1 MKLRRRRDAQQW
13 VLDHMVK
20 TTGRVQ
26 NFASDARQLPRTVK
40 SYAMISKI
48 VGQHGLHE
56 EAIARAA
63 DASGHRTTAIL
74 AYSKAI
80 GSYIEAQH
88 SIFEDDNAEKFFW
101 YSRALECHS
110 RVRELADHPIERVE
124 VPWEGRSF
132 PGMLH
137 LQPDRKKRATIV
149 FIPGMD
155 GTKESSGVGP
165 LGSAFMP
172 HGVHVF
178 TFDGPGQG
186 ESNLGKLR
194 ITHDNYERAVSAA
207 IDYLAQRPEVDC
219 DRLGVIGSSFGSL
232 WGLRAAARDPRIK
245 AIAVV
250 AVCFGDKRGI
260 FEQSSP
266 RFKQVFMYMA
276 GLQDEEAFDRMA
288 EQMTSFGFG
297 SNIRCPTLI
306 CSGEF
311 DPLTR
316 LDEVS
321 TMFDEIAGP
330 KELWVF
336 ENQAHDYRGLPN
348 LCELDTIH
356 FMIDWVLDAVSG
368 KFPKNH
374 RRITLI
380 PQTTGAGPYEDRTLF
395 APWASKENPTKA
407 DES

>member
-1 MKLRRRRDAQQW
+1 MNLKRRRDAQQW

-26 NFASDARQLPRTVK
+26 NFASDARQLPPSVK

-63 DASGHRTTAIL
+63 DASGHRATAVHAYAKAIL
-74 AYSKAI
+74 
-80 GSYIEAQH
+80 SYIEAQH
-88 SIFEDDNAEKFFW
+88 SIFEDDNPEKIYW
-101 YSRALECHS
+101 YSRALDCHA

-124 VPWEGRSF
+124 VPWDGRSF

-137 LQPDRKKRATIV
+137 LQADRKKQPTII

-165 LGSAFMP
+165 LGGTFMA

-186 ESNLGKLR
+186 ESNLRKLR

-207 IDYLAQRPEVDC
+207 IDYLLKRPEVDPE
-219 DRLGVIGSSFGSL
+219 RLGIVGSSFGSL
-232 WGLRAAARDPRIK
+232 WGLRAAARDSRIK
-245 AIAVV
+245 ALAVV

-260 FEQSSP
+260 FEHASP

-276 GLQDEEAFDRMA
+276 GIQDEEAFDRMA
-288 EQMTSFGFG
+288 EQMTSFGCG
-297 SNIRCPTLI
+297 AEIRCPTLI

-316 LDEVS
+316 LDE
-321 TMFDEIAGP
+321 TLAMFDEIAGP

-348 LCELDTIH
+348 LCEIDTLH
-356 FMIDWVLDAVSG
+356 FMIDWVLDAMEG
-368 KFPKNH
+368 KISKSH
-374 RRITLI
+374 KRITLV
-380 PQTTGAGPYEDRTLF
+380 PPSGGAGPYEDRPLF
-395 APWASKENPTKA
+395 APWQQPRSPT
-407 DES
+407 DRQI